1 MADEPTDVIVA
12 EDEWRTFKRVLPR
25 DVHELLKSFEADVA
39 HEIGTGL
46 VGIGGSVQIWSIITR
61 FLDEH
66 REALKQ
72 MAKEWTGED
81 SSS

>member
-1 MADEPTDVIVA
+1 MAEAVTEVIVA

-39 HEIGTGL
+39 DEIRTSAQ
-46 VGIGGSVQIWSIITR
+46 GIGGSVQVWSVITR

-66 REALKQ
+66 REALRQ
-72 MAKEWTGED
+72 MAKEWTGDE
-81 SSS
+81 